1 MLGKNKDNMTMR
13 RESTKNSL
21 LCPGCRRLIS
31 RDEPVCPY
39 CGLKN
44 PGVWWKNSR
53 FTAVLTDPSQFVRLI
68 IGVNIV
74 MYVFSL
80 LLNRPGASQG
90 FSPLS
95 FLGPGNR
102 SLILLGG
109 TGTIPVFQ
117 LGRWWSL
124 LSANY
129 LHGGLLHI
137 FFNMYALYQIG
148 PLVTRE
154 FGSYRM
160 IIIYTVSGVLGF
172 LLSVL
177 AGVPLTIGA
186 SAAICGLIGAMI
198 YYGRSRGGT
207 YGDAVF
213 RQVGGWA
220 IAIVI
225 FGFVVPGINNW
236 GHGGGML
243 AGGLLGFL
251 LGYKEKRR
259 ESLVHRLEGLA
270 CLAVTGLVLVW
281 AVGSSFYY
289 LLGS

>member
-1 MLGKNKDNMTMR
+1 MS
-13 RESTKNSL
+13 RETTKNSI

-31 RDEPVCPY
+31 RDEPACPY
-39 CGLKN
+39 CGMKN

-53 FTAVLTDPSQFVRLI
+53 FTAVLTDPQQFVRLI
-68 IGVNIV
+68 IGTNIV
-74 MYVFSL
+74 MYVLSL
-80 LLNRPGASQG
+80 LLNPHGSNLG

-95 FLGPGNR
+95 FLAPSNR
-102 SLILLGG
+102 SLLLLGA
-109 TGTIPVFQ
+109 TGTIPVFE
-117 LGRWWSL
+117 LHRWWSL
-124 LSANY
+124 LAANY

-137 FFNMYALYQIG
+137 FFNMYALYQLG
-148 PLVTRE
+148 PLVSQE
-154 FGSYRM
+154 FGPYRM
-160 IIIYTVSGVLGF
+160 MIIYTVSGILGF
-172 LLSVL
+172 LVSVL

-198 YYGRSRGGT
+198 YYGKSRSGT
-207 YGDAVF
+207 YGEAIY

-243 AGGLLGFL
+243 AGALLGYL

-259 ESLVHRLEGLA
+259 ESLAHRLGGMA
-270 CLAVTGLVLVW
+270 CLALTGLVLVW
-281 AVGSSFYY
+281 AVGSGFFY